1 MRYRDETIIKAGGIT
16 MIINGYFKLA
26 REGKIYKGSLDISDK
41 GEVVSMY
48 GKLMKHR
55 PDANFKELKGSYGQR
70 EIYVSSKDF
79 ILLNDKAIPTKGVRI

>member
-1 MRYRDETIIKAGGIT
+1 

-26 REGKIYKGSLDISDK
+26 RDGSVFKGGLDISDK

-55 PDANFKELKGSYGQR
+55 PDASFKELKTAYTAG
-70 EIYVSSKDF
+70 EVYVSSKDM
-79 ILLNDKAIPTKGVRI
+79 LLLENKVVVTREARI